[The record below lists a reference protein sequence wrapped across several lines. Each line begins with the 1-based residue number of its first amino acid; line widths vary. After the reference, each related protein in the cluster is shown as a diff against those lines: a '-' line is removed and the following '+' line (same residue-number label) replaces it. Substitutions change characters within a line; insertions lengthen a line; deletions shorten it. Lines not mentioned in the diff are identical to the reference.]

1 MGVALPWSSSSVVR
15 HFMGGV
21 PRTNAYEFEKLCL
34 VYAVEG
40 YFSNS
45 RLYVRHNDRVVGF
58 VIPLMA
64 LSGVSSLLAWCEGIF
79 KKINDEM
86 VKS

>member
-1 MGVALPWSSSSVVR
+1 MGVALPWSSSSIVR

-34 VYAVEG
+34 VYTVEG

-45 RLYVRHNDRVVGF
+45 R
-58 VIPLMA
+58 
-64 LSGVSSLLAWCEGIF
+64 W
-79 KKINDEM
+79 
-86 VKS
+86 